1 MKEYEEADPKKRS
14 QKYLLQYNDISNR
27 LHGQF
32 EVIASMLALPFEES
46 IFTYPTSD
54 YIMEIVEQQDLK
66 EKGRN
71 FFQELMREIDIKNAI
86 AEKVLQNR
94 YTIVVNSSEMA
105 EADKQ
110 H

>member
-1 MKEYEEADPKKRS
+1 
-14 QKYLLQYNDISNR
+14 
-27 LHGQF
+27 
-32 EVIASMLALPFEES
+32 MLTLPFEES
-46 IFTYPTSD
+46 LFAYPTLD
-54 YIMEIVEQQDLK
+54 YIMEMVEQKDLS

-71 FFQELMREIDIKNAI
+71 FFQELMREIEIKNAI

-110 H
+110 HKD